1 MAELKESQASMFG
14 ALVGWT
20 HQDLG
25 DRVMV
30 KVQSTRQHH
39 LEDGEPLDEFRYMM
53 TKNQAAVLGQ
63 YLYSISGRLP
73 QPAKKRRWF
82 G

>member
-1 MAELKESQASMFG
+1 MADNQSEMFG

-25 DRVMV
+25 ERLMIRL
-30 KVQSTRQHH
+30 QSTRRQGPETE
-39 LEDGEPLDEFRYMM
+39 LPVDEFHYVM
-53 TKNQAAVLGQ
+53 TKNQAVVLAQ

-73 QPAKKRRWF
+73 QPGRKRRWF

>member
-1 MAELKESQASMFG
+1 MDEDRERTVEGYG

-25 DRVMV
+25 DRLVVRM
-30 KVQSTRQHH
+30 QSKQRFNAA
-39 LEDGEPLDEFRYMM
+39 EADGVDEFHYVM
-53 TKNQAAVLGQ
+53 TKNQAAVLAN
-63 YLYSISGRLP
+63 YLFSISGRLP

-82 G
+82 A

>member
-1 MAELKESQASMFG
+1 MSELRDNQADMFG

-25 DRVMV
+25 ERVMV
-30 KVQSTRQHH
+30 KVQSTRQHQ
-39 LEDGEPLDEFRYMM
+39 LGDGEPVDEFHYLM

>member
-1 MAELKESQASMFG
+1 MATVETEPFEQFG

-20 HQDLG
+20 HEDFG

-30 KVQSTRQHH
+30 KVQSKRPGSSGTRV
-39 LEDGEPLDEFRYMM
+39 DEVRYFM
-53 TKNQAAVLGQ
+53 TKNQAAVLAN
-63 YLYSISGRLP
+63 YLFSISGRLP